1 MIESLSIGASGMHA
15 QQTQIDVIANNLA
28 NVNTMGFKKSRV
40 DFEDLLYREMTC
52 SQGSSLPGLNI
63 DRPIGSGVGISSTG
77 KVFTTGEVKSTERA
91 LDLAIQGEG
100 FFELILPDNNYAYT
114 RNGAMRIDQDGYL
127 ASADGYR
134 LSGLIQ
140 VPNDAEEILIQSDG
154 QVLAQV
160 ANDSELVEIG
170 SMDLVKFVNAAGLTP
185 VGDNLYQASEN
196 SGDAYYGIPG
206 EDGFGAVRQGFLEA
220 SNVNLVEEMTQMM
233 LAQRTY
239 EINSK
244 VVQASD
250 ELLGIIN
257 NLRR

>member
-15 QQTQIDVIANNLA
+15 QQSQIDVIANNLA

-40 DFEDLLYREMTC
+40 DFEDLMYREMGRT
-52 SQGSSLPGLNI
+52 QGSALPGL
-63 DRPIGSGVGISSTG
+63 DLERPVGSGVGVSSTG
-77 KVFTTGEVKSTERA
+77 KIFTTGEVKSTERS
-91 LDLAIQGEG
+91 LDLAIQGKG
-100 FFELILPDNNYAYT
+100 FFEVVLPDNSYAYT
-114 RNGAMRIDQDGYL
+114 RNGAMRIDRDGYL

-140 VPNDAEEILIQSDG
+140 VPNDAEEIVIQSDG

-160 ANDSELVEIG
+160 VDESDLVEIG
-170 SMDLVKFVNAAGLTP
+170 SIDLISFVNDGGLNP
-185 VGDNLYQASEN
+185 LGDNLYQPSEN

-206 EDGFGAVRQGFLEA
+206 EEGFGSVQQGFLEA

-250 ELLGIIN
+250 ELLSIVN